1 MKSQVFPGIT
11 MVQGDLEDRDSLAAA
26 MRGPRPPGSTR
37 RVVVFFISTPCLASG
52 GYAVDAEKEAFAGC
66 ALVDA
71 AVETKV
77 DHLVFSSVAN
87 CDRKGAPSYHRS
99 KHRIEEKVKKSGIS
113 FTILRPVSFF
123 EVWARLSQFSV
134 VSISGLVKRDVKQQ
148 WVALDDV
155 GATGALALVDASK
168 FAGRTLDLVGEECT
182 GDDMAAALT
191 KLRATSSGEKI
202 VYKCAWF
209 MRLFMMYFVR
219 SIYEVAF
226 SDLVLFLVP
235 LRPRACADLCSSD
248 RKRLTSRSRAA
259 STRTRRRSNPSQSRT
274 PTPSNAR
281 ACMISPASCSSTTSR
296 ASPCRRKRAG
306 GKSWRWWQRQR
317 VLSSCRL
324 PTCCRSPG
332 ILYTDIC

>member
-71 AVETKV
+71 
-77 DHLVFSSVAN
+77 
-87 CDRKGAPSYHRS
+87 
-99 KHRIEEKVKKSGIS
+99 
-113 FTILRPVSFF
+113 
-123 EVWARLSQFSV
+123 
-134 VSISGLVKRDVKQQ
+134 
-148 WVALDDV
+148 
-155 GATGALALVDASK
+155 SK

-226 SDLVLFLVP
+226 PGV
-235 LRPRACADLCSSD
+235 
-248 RKRLTSRSRAA
+248 
-259 STRTRRRSNPSQSRT
+259 
-274 PTPSNAR
+274 
-281 ACMISPASCSSTTSR
+281 
-296 ASPCRRKRAG
+296 
-306 GKSWRWWQRQR
+306 
-317 VLSSCRL
+317 VLSLARCVQRL
-324 PTCCRSPG
+324 ALTCARPTG
-332 ILYTDIC
+332 KG